1 MQAITDI
8 LKPPVDKTKPKAPGS
23 AGGFVIG
30 GGGGMGG
37 GTANHRDADL
47 KAQIGRQLQL
57 AETDG
62 RGFDDPRT
70 LAAVN
75 AALYGSGASNA
86 DIARLYNVPKE
97 DIDRLFSDAGIARYA
112 DGGVFTN
119 GVVTKPTMF
128 NAAQMGEAGAEA
140 IMPLT
145 NIGGRLGVSATVSDN
160 SALADKVERLE
171 SALQVI
177 AVNTSKVARILDAAQ
192 GTDGRSLI
200 TTPSA

>member
-1 MQAITDI
+1 
-8 LKPPVDKTKPKAPGS
+8 
-23 AGGFVIG
+23 
-30 GGGGMGG
+30 
-37 GTANHRDADL
+37 
-47 KAQIGRQLQL
+47 
-57 AETDG
+57 
-62 RGFDDPRT
+62 
-70 LAAVN
+70 
-75 AALYGSGASNA
+75 
-86 DIARLYNVPKE
+86 
-97 DIDRLFSDAGIARYA
+97 
-112 DGGVFTN
+112 
-119 GVVTKPTMF
+119 MF

-200 TTPSA
+200 TTPAA